1 MRSSIFLNHQ
11 SPKLIYLKNL
21 FFLVSLITST
31 SMLTAQERL
40 PLKGKLKCDLDD
52 LEGIYVINKSTEAT
66 VTTTRGGYFTI
77 SAKINDTIIF
87 SAVNIIAKN
96 IVLEEADV
104 KSELLIVPVDK
115 YVHELDELV
124 IIDYS
129 YINAESLGLVPIG
142 QKQYTPGERRVYTA
156 TNGVDGI
163 FNAISGRTKM
173 LKKANETAKK
183 EALMEKIN
191 YIYTEEELITKFH
204 IPKEYLKGFVFYLV
218 EDANF
223 ARALKSKN
231 YTMARFLMS
240 GLSNKY
246 LELIKNEK

>member
-1 MRSSIFLNHQ
+1 
-11 SPKLIYLKNL
+11 
-21 FFLVSLITST
+21 
-31 SMLTAQERL
+31 MLTAQERL
-40 PLKGKLKCDLDD
+40 PLRGKLKCDLDD
-52 LEGIYVINKSTEAT
+52 LEGMYVINKSTEAT

-115 YVHELDELV
+115 YVHDLVELV
-124 IIDYS
+124 IIYYS

>member
-1 MRSSIFLNHQ
+1 M
-11 SPKLIYLKNL
+11 KNL

-52 LEGIYVINKSTEAT
+52 LEGIYVINKATEAT

-231 YTMARFLMS
+231 YTMSRFLMS

>member
-1 MRSSIFLNHQ
+1 
-11 SPKLIYLKNL
+11 
-21 FFLVSLITST
+21 
-31 SMLTAQERL
+31 MLTAQERL
-40 PLKGKLKCDLDD
+40 PLRGKLKCDLDD
-52 LEGIYVINKSTEAT
+52 LEGIYVINKSTEAA